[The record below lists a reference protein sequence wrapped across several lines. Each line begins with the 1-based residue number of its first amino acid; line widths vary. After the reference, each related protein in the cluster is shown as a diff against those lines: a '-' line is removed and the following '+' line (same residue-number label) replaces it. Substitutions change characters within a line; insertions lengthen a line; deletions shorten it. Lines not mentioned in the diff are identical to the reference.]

1 MRVFKDLIER
11 QLQPF
16 ADDRPRPGTTQL
28 ALTAA
33 AFQQANHV
41 QGHAHAAA
49 AAARHAKAAWHVA
62 QCTNNAAEQEYAAR
76 IAQEACDTAATAAA
90 SAKRAAKLAA
100 AGLGSHTQRG
110 IATLS
115 SHDDDAQK
123 AFLAARRSRDDA
135 REQLGQLAHAA
146 GVGTLWLRKARAQL
160 LDAARAGS
168 SKLRECDSLLTA
180 GRWLQGL
187 RNKLL
192 PRRRLH
198 LPASLQSSLRIV
210 VFVDDLDRCK
220 PSKVCTRL
228 PTPLCT
234 G

>member
-33 AFQQANHV
+33 AFQQASHV

-49 AAARHAKAAWHVA
+49 AAARHAKAAWRVA

-90 SAKRAAKLAA
+90 SAKLAA

-115 SHDDDAQK
+115 SHDDDAEK
-123 AFLAARRSRDDA
+123 AFLAARKSRDDA
-135 REQLGQLAHAA
+135 REQLGQVAHAA
-146 GVGTLWLRKARAQL
+146 GVGTLWLGKARAQL

-168 SKLRECDSLLTA
+168 SKLRKCNSLLTA
-180 GRWLQGL
+180 GLWLQGL
-187 RNKLL
+187 CNKLL